1 MTSNKEYIGRTTFT
15 IFYSEY
21 DKGVVDGEKQIT
33 FKSMDLPISIEDSYY
48 NFFKEKDIPTSEE
61 IRGFLNK

>member
-1 MTSNKEYIGRTTFT
+1 MGRTTFT

-21 DKGVVDGEKQIT
+21 DKDVVDGVKKIT
-33 FKSMDLPISIEDSYY
+33 FKSMELPISIEERYY
-48 NFFKEKDIPTSEE
+48 NFFKGKGIPTSEE

>member
-21 DKGVVDGEKQIT
+21 DKGVVDGVKQIT
-33 FKSMDLPISIEDSYY
+33 FKSMELPISIEDSYY

>member
-21 DKGVVDGEKQIT
+21 DKGVVDGVKQIT
-33 FKSMDLPISIEDSYY
+33 IL
-48 NFFKEKDIPTSEE
+48 E
-61 IRGFLNK
+61 IWMIFQNTT